1 MWIYFAEDLEKTNQK
16 LDSDELIEIIPT
28 KLEDALEMVWNGEI
42 TDVKTIIGLIWADKV
57 LRKQ

>member
-57 LRKQ
+57 LR